1 MKQLVNSW
9 VEAELRGY
17 GNTLAGAIKE
27 LSQECGM
34 KLTHSRLSEWRR
46 GLYTPSPKVMAYM
59 LYKVYPWALLRVGI
73 NATDAQLD
81 GLEDLMLDM
90 KVVDGSRQL
99 DLAAHTA
106 CMDRDAATD
115 LTVAAAS

>member
-9 VEAELRGY
+9 VEAERGGY

-46 GLYTPSPKVMAYM
+46 GLYTPSPKVIAYM
-59 LYKVYPWALLRVGI
+59 LYRVYPWALLKVGI
-73 NATDAQLD
+73 KATDAQLD

-90 KVVDGSRQL
+90 KTVDGDRHL
-99 DLAAHTA
+99 DLAERTPCIVKEHNISAQ
-106 CMDRDAATD
+106 AA
-115 LTVAAAS
+115 